1 MNLYCDTH
9 VHCYDLEG
17 FSSLLDQAHSNFNL
31 AARANTTANQNI
43 GSNFLM
49 FFTDGI
55 ADKTW
60 AHIYPQAVAKSQ
72 LGDWQLSLSD
82 DDKLI
87 HASRAENTITLAPAR
102 QINSLNRLEFLLLGC
117 CQDVKDGI
125 TEQKIVDSYAD
136 QYLLICPWGF
146 GKWLGS
152 RAKVL
157 RELLSINASRLFLGD
172 NGGRPGLWSRVSHF
186 RQSRL
191 PIINGS
197 DPLPLKADTSRI
209 GSFGIHWV
217 SAESE
222 LNLAGILEEI
232 KTASLQ
238 NYGPQLSLY
247 RFIRNQLALKLKLKS
262 YATP

>member
-17 FSSLLDQAHSNFNL
+17 FSSLLDQAHSNFNS
-31 AARANTTANQNI
+31 AARSNASTTKQI
-43 GSNFLM
+43 IETHFLM
-49 FFTDGI
+49 FFTDGLK
-55 ADKTW
+55 DKTW
-60 AHIYPQAVAKSQ
+60 AHIYPQALAKNKI
-72 LGDWQLSLSD
+72 GDWQLSLVD

-87 HASRAENTITLAPAR
+87 KANNGEKIITLAPAR
-102 QINSLNRLEFLLLGC
+102 QINSYHRLEFLLLGC
-117 CQDVKDGI
+117 NSDIEDGI
-125 TEQKIVDSYAD
+125 IEQQIIDSYAD

-146 GKWLGS
+146 GKWLGG

-172 NGGRPGLWSRVSHF
+172 NGSRPGLWRHVPHF

-197 DPLPLKADTSRI
+197 DPLPLKVDSRRI

-222 LNLAGILEEI
+222 LSLAGVLEEI
-232 KTASLQ
+232 KTASLR
-238 NYGPQLSLY
+238 NYGSQLSLY
-247 RFIRNQLALKLKLKS
+247 RFIGNQLALKLKSKG
-262 YATP
+262 

>member
-9 VHCYDLEG
+9 VHCYDLAN
-17 FSSLLDQAHSNFNL
+17 FSSLLDQAHSNFDSAAGINL
-31 AARANTTANQNI
+31 PATQQNI
-43 GSNFLM
+43 EPQFLM
-49 FFTDGI
+49 FFTDGVK
-55 ADKTW
+55 DKTW
-60 AHIYPQAVAKSQ
+60 AHIYPQAVAKNQ
-72 LGDWQLSLSD
+72 LGDWQLSLAN

-87 HASRAENTITLAPAR
+87 KASRGEKIITLAPAR
-102 QINSLNRLEFLLLGC
+102 QINSIHRLEFLLLGC
-117 CQDVKDGI
+117 ESDIEDGI
-125 TEQKIVDSYAD
+125 AEQQIIDSYAD

-172 NGGRPGLWSRVSHF
+172 NGGRPSLWRHVPHF

-197 DPLPLKADTSRI
+197 DPLPLKTDTRRI
-209 GSFGIHWV
+209 GSFGIHWL

-222 LNLAGILEEI
+222 LSLAGVLAEI

-247 RFIRNQLALKLKLKS
+247 RFIRNQLALKRKPKS
-262 YATP
+262 